1 MRQESVEGQLTWNLG
16 LSNIVRWVLGGPDRL
31 HVRVLLVNALFAALL
46 VGCAS
51 ETHSNVSQAD
61 IAPNKYKK
69 LVLFVENLD
78 VGEKSSAEK
87 IITGTL
93 TEEGL
98 NVVSSTQI
106 FNGRS
111 LTPEAQAA
119 LIRSQGVDA
128 ALYITVLEKGAAE
141 EQIEGAWYDF
151 DNDEMHIDPV
161 SGIAATIRG
170 YEVRPDGSVYY
181 RSLGLKTRAELQD
194 VNTAK
199 EVWQSETVV
208 VGHGQISNMAAMLAQ
223 AAKQIADK
231 MRSDQAI

>member
-1 MRQESVEGQLTWNLG
+1 LG
-16 LSNIVRWVLGGPDRL
+16 ADGLLLRT
-31 HVRVLLVNALFAALL
+31 LLVNSLFAALL
-46 VGCAS
+46 FGCAS
-51 ETHSNVSQAD
+51 ETHSNVSQGD

-69 LVLFVENLD
+69 LALFVENLD
-78 VGEKSSAEK
+78 AGEKSSAEQ
-87 IITGTL
+87 IITGAL
-93 TEEGL
+93 GEEGL

-106 FNGRS
+106 FGGRS

-119 LIRSQGVDA
+119 LIRSQGIDA
-128 ALYITVLEKGAAE
+128 ALYVTVLEKGAAE

-151 DNDEMHIDPV
+151 NNDEMHIDPI
-161 SGIAATIRG
+161 SGITATLRG
-170 YEVRPDGSVYY
+170 YEVRPDGTVYY

-208 VGHGQISNMAAMLAQ
+208 VGHGQVSNMAAMLAQ
-223 AAKQIADK
+223 AAKQIAEK